1 MKYINKFENI
11 VAETGAKNGFDY
23 VICGHIHTPEI
34 SKMSTENGE
43 ITYLN
48 SGDWI
53 ENLTSLEFD
62 GENWSIYHYKD
73 NPGMHEAS
81 TEMTVFP
88 SYQEI
93 FASLKKEII
102 TF

>member
-1 MKYINKFENI
+1 ML
-11 VAETGAKNGFDY
+11 V
-23 VICGHIHTPEI
+23 
-34 SKMSTENGE
+34 TEG
-43 ITYLN
+43 I
-48 SGDWI
+48 
-53 ENLTSLEFD
+53 
-62 GENWSIYHYKD
+62 HYKD
-73 NPGMHEAS
+73 NPGMHEVS